1 MSLVVNTPALVCR
14 SSRQSFSGSSSTFA
28 LAAPRVRV
36 SADSVSLRGAPH
48 RQSLQV
54 VAQAKGKGKGKKKS
68 APAPKTGFGAAKQVV
83 EKKEP
88 AELDLKGVESYV
100 MFNLCVRAS
109 ADARWIDLG
118 KMIVE
123 DPSTIGAAMKERRAS
138 LRNAA
143 DSLPELRLVTKGK
156 MDGVQYGAQEI
167 TVKTEEDEEVEEKP
181 SVEVPLSGKI
191 EQEVAALYTLNTGLA
206 PPPGSIWSRNQEL
219 YGGNQKMPS
228 IDVAGAKAKKT
239 AEAAAS
245 AEGSE

>member
-1 MSLVVNTPALVCR
+1 M
-14 SSRQSFSGSSSTFA
+14 
-28 LAAPRVRV
+28 
-36 SADSVSLRGAPH
+36 
-48 RQSLQV
+48 
-54 VAQAKGKGKGKKKS
+54 AKGKGKAKKKS
-68 APAPKTGFGAAKQVV
+68 APAPKTGFGAAKTVV

-88 AELDLKGVESYV
+88 AELDLKGVESYS
-100 MFNLCVRAS
+100 MFNLRVRAS

-123 DPSTIGAAMKERRAS
+123 DAATIGDAMKERRAS

-156 MDGVQYGAQEI
+156 LDGVQYGAQEL
-167 TVKTEEDEEVEEKP
+167 VMKTEEDEEVEEKP
-181 SVEVPLSGKI
+181 VVEIPLSGKI

-228 IDVAGAKAKKT
+228 FDTAAKKT
-239 AEAAAS
+239 ATVGAS
-245 AEGSE
+245 EESSDE